1 MKTQTYGSGGPL
13 LILAGEDGREVFDR
27 TREKTDKPF
36 TLISFQTE
44 DWMGDYSPWQAEGFA
59 GNGKKTLDSVKELL
73 RGYETVPAAICGYS
87 LAGLFALWAF
97 YETGLFKGA
106 VSCSGSLWF
115 EGFMDYLKASTAPG
129 NSFVYLSLGG
139 KEEKTDHPVM
149 KTIGDRTRE
158 TSKLLQ
164 KDPNIVDTT
173 LVMNK
178 GGHFGDA
185 VGRLALGCGWM
196 VERLYK
202 EIPQDSARTANLL
215 PSPQGKVPPQAA
227 DEEHLFRG

>member
-1 MKTQTYGSGGPL
+1 
-13 LILAGEDGREVFDR
+13 
-27 TREKTDKPF
+27 
-36 TLISFQTE
+36 
-44 DWMGDYSPWQAEGFA
+44 MGDYSPWQAEGFA
-59 GNGKKTLDSVKELL
+59 GNGQKTLDSVKELL
-73 RGYETVPAAICGYS
+73 RGYKTVPAAVCGYS

-115 EGFMDYLKASTAPG
+115 EGFMDYLKARTAPE

-158 TSKLLQ
+158 TNKLLL

-185 VGRLALGCGWM
+185 AGRLALGCGWM
-196 VERLYK
+196 VEKLYK

-215 PSPQGKVPPQAA
+215 PSPQGKVRPQAQMRSYPIDNCLPGPHQSRRRA
-227 DEEHLFRG
+227 RSGSALNAHWAFIHYRTSASRPPAGEAK